1 MRVMIIVIIV
11 IIRSVRE
18 LKLIYTPLQKSLKA
32 GQRTCRTLL
41 INNLPKTTVINNPPK
56 TWKTA
61 VGPFSSIAVKSKN
74 SAIHRTNAC
83 LVEKM
88 RSEVDMPIDVA
99 K

>member
-1 MRVMIIVIIV
+1 MFP

-32 GQRTCRTLL
+32 GQTTCRTLL
-41 INNLPKTTVINNPPK
+41 INNLPKTTVVNNPLK

-61 VGPFSSIAVKSKN
+61 AGPFSSIAVKSKN
-74 SAIHRTNAC
+74 SAIHRTKIPTNAC
-83 LVEKM
+83 LVEKL